1 MEGHWGPGHEKYKSL
16 REYMINKVV
25 GDETEMKNG
34 FLRLNKAHYELVSNV
49 QDLDLLVSKDME
61 KKIMDLRKTTDE

>member
-49 QDLDLLVSKDME
+49 
-61 KKIMDLRKTTDE
+61 